1 MRILAAPADD
11 GAGGA
16 PLAAVPVAA
25 ATRVADLEVAG
36 RYVPAGPGPEPIAGD
51 FWDVLQ
57 LGGDRIG
64 LVVGDVSGHG
74 EQAVGRMRA
83 LRATA
88 RAYAMQDLGPA
99 ALLAR
104 LDDFMDR
111 QGPEELATLW
121 FGEYDPAT
129 GRLIHASAGH
139 PPPVV
144 TVDGADPVLLGVT
157 DAPPLGTGLAHTAAR
172 EHHAVLPPGA
182 VLIAYTDGLVE
193 RRQSDISD
201 GLNRLAQALA
211 RALERKDA
219 GDADAVAQGV
229 LDALVAE
236 PAQAEDDVCL
246 LVVRRLS

>member
-11 GAGGA
+11 SAGDA
-16 PLAAVPVAA
+16 PVAAVPVAA
-25 ATRVADLEVAG
+25 ATRVADLEIAG
-36 RYVPAGPGPEPIAGD
+36 RYVPAGPTREPVAGD

-57 LGGDRIG
+57 LGGGRIG

-88 RAYAMQDLGPA
+88 RSYAMQDLGPA
-99 ALLAR
+99 SLLAR
-104 LDDFMDR
+104 LDAFMDR
-111 QGPEELATLW
+111 QGPEEMATLW
-121 FGEYDPAT
+121 YGEYDPAT
-129 GRLIHASAGH
+129 GLLVHASAGH

-144 TVDGADPVLLGVT
+144 TVDGAAPVLLGVT

-172 EHHAVLPPGA
+172 EHRAVLPVGA
-182 VLIAYTDGLVE
+182 VLVAYTDGLIE
-193 RRQSDISD
+193 RRESDIGD
-201 GLNRLAQALA
+201 GLTQLTQALA

-219 GDADAVAQGV
+219 DDADAVAQDI